1 MSTSVLGTS
10 PEEMERAALQLRA
23 EGERIEAA
31 ADRLLSGAPQE
42 PGWSGLAAWQ
52 AAARTRAVHR
62 VTRAAAAP
70 PREAAAAVLDCAAAA
85 RVATREVHTWTR
97 RAERARAE
105 VLALQLPGP
114 PPEPGLELLRRR
126 RIEQLQHEEAL
137 ARRRVAAAED
147 EFRERERGAARRV
160 AQAWELVQEVR
171 DLATAPRKAVEAF
184 GYAWGTGERVVRT
197 TQLALQLARARWSRA
212 ADVRRQARRR
222 AAHALSRLRALV
234 RVRGGAVLGRVALVP
249 GPHRLVTAWL
259 GAWGDVR
266 DGGGYAGWRGEVT
279 RGFAAAGILGGFM
292 VVPGTFVHPAVGGAG
307 VGLLTAW
314 AAWSLGNA
322 AWDGGSALVRYAR
335 RHGPPFLRR
344 TGRAVALAS
353 QRAAR
358 RLQDVRRTLLDA
370 RAAARAE
377 LGRRVRRAGEVL
389 APVLGPAGDPR
400 HRVVGLPAGRVRL
413 PSDELVDRV
422 VGRLPGT
429 EPVRDWWRRAFDPL
443 LMPVVR
449 VPVLPGPVRLGRWLP

>member
-1 MSTSVLGTS
+1 MSTSVLATS
-10 PEEMERAALQLRA
+10 PEEMEQAARSLQA
-23 EGERIEAA
+23 AGDQIEAA
-31 ADRLLSGAPQE
+31 ADRVLRGAPQ
-42 PGWSGLAAWQ
+42 PSGWSGLAAWQ
-52 AAARTRAVHR
+52 AAARAREVHR
-62 VTRAAAAP
+62 LTRAAAAP

-97 RAERARAE
+97 RAGRARAE
-105 VLALQLPGP
+105 ILALQLPGP
-114 PPEPGLELLRRR
+114 PPEPALELLRRR

-137 ARRRVAAAED
+137 ACRRVVALED
-147 EFRERERGAARRV
+147 DFRERERGAAHRV
-160 AQAWELVQEVR
+160 SQAWDLLDEVR

-197 TQLALQLARARWSRA
+197 TQVVVRLARARWSRA
-212 ADVRRQARRR
+212 AHVRREALRR

-249 GPHRLVTAWL
+249 GPHRLVTAWF

-279 RGFAAAGILGGFM
+279 RGLAAAGIVGGFL
-292 VVPGTFVHPAVGGAG
+292 VVPGTLVHPAVGGVG

-314 AAWSLGNA
+314 AAWSSGNA

-335 RHGPPFLRR
+335 RHGPRFLQR
-344 TGRAVALAS
+344 TGRRVALAS
-353 QRAAR
+353 HRA
-358 RLQDVRRTLLDA
+358 
-370 RAAARAE
+370 
-377 LGRRVRRAGEVL
+377 LGRLREVRRAL
-389 APVLGPAGDPR
+389 PDAR
-400 HRVVGLPAGRVRL
+400 HRVVGLPAVRVRL
-413 PSDELVDRV
+413 PSREMVDRV

-429 EPVRDWWRRAFDPL
+429 EPVREWWRRAGDPL

-449 VPVLPGPVRLGRWLP
+449 VPVLPGPVRLGRWDP